1 MNLPDGNLYKMNG
14 GPNKR
19 NQGPDQV
26 SGNTDVN
33 SFISTKRRTQPLSW
47 WEENTNLPRYYD
59 YKIGTT
65 LINNTDLRSEWNC
78 LYYLRPEIEGD
89 PNSGKWEMLPW
100 DLDLTWESKF
110 HIRSESVWENWQN
123 VFRYSKAETDFQN
136 RAREVWD
143 LLCSSGEGA
152 KVVEE
157 MKRFLDGDGVT
168 RIVEANQAM
177 WDYHP
182 RKTKKGIW
190 YRNNPR
196 LPSSRRNWEGLIG
209 YMKDFVSPGGYGAN
223 RLINEKADTNAR
235 LPRKPRITGSGDAA
249 YPVNDIR
256 LRSSSFSGNGTSFS
270 GMQWRFAEI
279 TDPESPDFDP
289 NEPWVYEIDS
299 VWESG
304 KLNTFQSTIQVPTE
318 YVRVGRTYRA
328 RVRHLGSSGQWS
340 HWSDPLEFVA
350 SEPDISSYKEGL
362 VISEIMYNPMDATAP
377 EKEQGFSNSDFEF
390 IELKNV
396 GDTTLDLKNVRFTKG
411 INYDFVNGSV
421 QSLASGEMLVLARN
435 LNAFTI
441 RYGNTNSLAGEYTP
455 NNLSNGGENIK
466 LSFGAGVAIR
476 EFVYQ
481 DNEPW
486 PEAAD
491 GKGYSLVLKE
501 PQKLPDHNDP
511 KNWTISSALGGSPG
525 KNEIQITYDLWKSST
540 FSLEQLQDPRV
551 SNQSS
556 DPDQDGYSNL
566 LEYAFGGNAL
576 VKDDQLSPAAKII
589 TKGAEEYLAL
599 EYRKRIGANDYAF
612 VIEGSKDLKSWSSV
626 NEIALERMTDNGDGT
641 TTHMYRILSLNE
653 FGDQGYLRLKVMGK

>member
-421 QSLASGEMLVLARN
+421 QSLASGELLVLARN

-481 DNEPW
+481 DNEPCTRQQT
-486 PEAAD
+486 ERLF
-491 GKGYSLVLKE
+491 LVLKE
-501 PQKLPDHNDP
+501 PEKLPDHNDP

-540 FSLEQLQDPRV
+540 FSLEQLQDPLV
-551 SNQSS
+551 SKQSS

-612 VIEGSKDLKSWSSV
+612 VIEGSKDLNSWSSV
-626 NEIALERMTDNGDGT
+626 NEIVLERMTDNGDGT
-641 TTHMYRILSLNE
+641 TTHMYRILNLNE
-653 FGDQGYLRLKVMGK
+653 FGDQGYLRLKVMGQ